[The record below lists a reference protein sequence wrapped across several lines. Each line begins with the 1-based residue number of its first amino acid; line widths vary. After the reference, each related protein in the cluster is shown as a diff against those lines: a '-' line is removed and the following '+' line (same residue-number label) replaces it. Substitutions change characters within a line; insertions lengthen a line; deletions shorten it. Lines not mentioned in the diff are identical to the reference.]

1 MIKNDLVCLK
11 EISQND
17 KVNYEKEKQEI
28 IVFME
33 KEIQKENNKNS

>member
-17 KVNYEKEKQEI
+17 KLSYEKEKQEI